1 MIATQRYIER
11 REALTTYFDRTAID
25 AWKAFATD
33 RPVSRIRETVRAGRT
48 RMRALMLAQLPA
60 NLSGWRVLDAGC
72 GTGAMSVELAR
83 RGATVV
89 GVDLSPESVRYAI
102 DHWPSDVS
110 TARTR
115 LLDGDMLDEAHGE
128 FDAVVAMDS
137 LIHYAT
143 DDAIEA
149 LVSLEARTR
158 RRIVFTHAPAT
169 AALRLMHGIGKAF
182 PRSNRSPAIVPTAS
196 AALRASMRERNAK
209 ALKAG
214 DLTDRWAV
222 GATRAVSS
230 GFYTSQMVV
239 LHSEKDRTA

>member
-1 MIATQRYIER
+1 MTTQRYLDR
-11 REALTTYFDRTAID
+11 RETLTTYFDRTAID

-72 GTGAMSVELAR
+72 GTGAMTIELAR
-83 RGATVV
+83 RGARVV
-89 GVDLSPESVRYAI
+89 GVDLSPESIRYAR
-102 DHWPSDVS
+102 DQWPKDVPLS
-110 TARTR
+110 RVDLTS
-115 LLDGDMLDEAHGE
+115 GDMLDAGHGE

-143 DDAIEA
+143 DDAIAA
-149 LVSLEARTR
+149 LLALEARTR

-169 AALRLMHGIGKAF
+169 PALRVMHMIGKAF
-182 PRSNRSPAIVPTAS
+182 PRSDRSPAIVPTAS
-196 AALRASMRERNAK
+196 TVLRRRLTALNAE
-209 ALKAG
+209 ALAIG
-214 DLTDRWAV
+214 TLRHRWAV
-222 GATRAVSS
+222 GATRMVSS

-239 LHSEKDRTA
+239 LHSDGDAA